1 MSTGCSIT
9 DLHYSYK
16 IGVSTLSG
24 IIRQVCQIIW
34 IKLKNTVMS
43 EPNKQKWLEISTGFK
58 KRANFPNCIGA
69 LGKAN

>member
-1 MSTGCSIT
+1 
-9 DLHYSYK
+9 
-16 IGVSTLSG
+16 
-24 IIRQVCQIIW
+24 
-34 IKLKNTVMS
+34 MS